1 MIDGPR
7 FRPLNEL
14 VLLRQFTVFAP
25 LSPPRNSKVLNMLA
39 EADPNITGYFSHRS
53 HPGSA
58 HEQLF
63 ASVTRGPCSGG
74 AGFLR
79 KSMKQLPSAFQLT
92 LAMGSLLA
100 KGQRLTANHYSL
112 LS

>member
-1 MIDGPR
+1 VIDGPR

-25 LSPPRNSKVLNMLA
+25 LSPPRNGKVLDMLA
-39 EADPNITGYFSHRS
+39 EAGPNITGYFSHRS

-58 HEQLF
+58 RELF

-79 KSMKQLPSAFQLT
+79 KSMKPAPLSVSINLGDG
-92 LAMGSLLA
+92 LAAGQGS
-100 KGQRLTANHYSL
+100 TTNS
-112 LS
+112 

>member
-14 VLLRQFTVFAP
+14 VLLRQFTVFTP
-25 LSPPRNSKVLNMLA
+25 LSPPRKGKVLNMLA
-39 EADPNITGYFSHRS
+39 EAGPNITGYFSHRS

-58 HEQLF
+58 REQLF
-63 ASVTRGPCSGG
+63 ASVTSRPCSGG

-79 KSMKQLPSAFQLT
+79 KSMKPAPLSVSINLGDG
-92 LAMGSLLA
+92 LAAGQ
-100 KGQRLTANHYSL
+100 GQRLTANHYSL